1 METDFSNPSSLS
13 QEQAALLPRR
23 FRLANGLRVWA
34 QPRPG
39 TGTVALGMQIMV
51 GARYETAANNGIS
64 HFLEHMLFT
73 GTERWSE
80 SELGDVISRLG
91 GTTNAQT
98 GTDDT
103 MVYLHLGAEH
113 LPLAVEWLR
122 QVVFRPTLQP
132 DKVDKERN
140 VILNEMGGEAARL
153 RRVYEWLEDRHLGWN
168 VARAVRRQLYPDS
181 ALLLPVIG
189 TETTLRAIHRDAL
202 LAHYQ
207 RYYTPSNMVLIVVGD
222 FEPEGLRALLDEAL
236 QDVPGDGSAPIAE
249 SIVFDRS
256 PFVLR
261 LRGPAPNDQGKFLL
275 GAPLGTA
282 RDPDRYAWWVLADIL
297 ERALTQEIR
306 YRQGLTYDVSVYT
319 RLRAEGGYL
328 AVYTQTEVES
338 FPQVRAVVEHEL
350 DRLLAGDFAPGE
362 IEDTQAMIRGRS
374 LLSLQSNLD
383 YMWWHAVDTL
393 LVQGENEPI
402 PDYLGGIAA
411 VDAAAIVR
419 AANEYLRPEQRFHVI
434 HHPAITPR
442 TARPWVAAGTAA
454 LSAALVAWRWRR
466 AIPRRRPPQA

>member
-1 METDFSNPSSLS
+1 MH
-13 QEQAALLPRR
+13 PRR

-39 TGTVALGMQIMV
+39 SGTVALGMQIMV
-51 GARYETAANNGIS
+51 GARHETRANNGIS

-80 SELGDVISRLG
+80 SELGDVVNRLG

-103 MVYLHLGAEH
+103 VVYIHLGAER

-122 QVVFRPTLQP
+122 QVIFCPTLLA

-153 RRVYEWLEDRHLGWN
+153 RRVYDWLEDRHLGWN
-168 VARAVRRQLYPDS
+168 VARAVRRQLYPGS

-189 TETTLRAIHRDAL
+189 TEQTLRAIQRETL
-202 LAHYQ
+202 QAHYQ
-207 RYYTPSNMVLIVVGD
+207 RYYVPGNMVLIAVGD
-222 FEPEGLRALLDEAL
+222 FDPDGLRAQLDAAL
-236 QDVPGDGSAPIAE
+236 KDVPGGRPAPDAPPIR
-249 SIVFDRS
+249 FDRA
-256 PFVLR
+256 PFSLR

-275 GAPLGTA
+275 GAPLGSA
-282 RDPDRYAWWVLADIL
+282 LDPDRYAWWVLADML

-306 YRQGLTYDVSVYT
+306 YRLGLTYDVSVYT
-319 RLRAEGGYL
+319 HLRPEGGYL
-328 AVYTQTEVES
+328 AVYTQTEVDS
-338 FPQVRAVVEHEL
+338 LPHVRAIVEREL
-350 DRLLAGDFAPGE
+350 NRFLVGDFAPDE
-362 IEDTQAMIRGRS
+362 IADTQAMIRGRV

-393 LVQGENEPI
+393 AIQDDAEPI
-402 PDYLGGIAA
+402 PDYFGGIAA
-411 VDAAAIVR
+411 VDAAAIVQ
-419 AANEYLRPEQRFHVI
+419 AANHTLRPEQRFHVI
-434 HHPAITPR
+434 HQPAITPR
-442 TARPWVAAGTAA
+442 TARPWVAAGVATLSTA
-454 LSAALVAWRWRR
+454 LITWRWRR
-466 AIPRRRPPQA
+466 GIPSRARRN

>member
-1 METDFSNPSSLS
+1 MHP
-13 QEQAALLPRR
+13 QR
-23 FRLANGLRVWA
+23 FRLGNGLQVWA

-51 GARYETAANNGIS
+51 GARYETPANNGIS

-80 SELGDVISRLG
+80 SELVDVVGRLG

-103 MVYLHLGAEH
+103 VVYIHLGAEH

-122 QVVFRPTLQP
+122 QVVFCPTLQP
-132 DKVDKERN
+132 EKVDKERN

-168 VARAVRRQLYPDS
+168 VARAVRRQLYPGS
-181 ALLLPVIG
+181 ALLLPIIG
-189 TETTLRAIHRDAL
+189 TEHTLRAIQRETL
-202 LAHYQ
+202 QAHYQ
-207 RYYTPSNMVLIVVGD
+207 RYYMPANMTLIAVGD
-222 FEPEGLRALLDEAL
+222 FEPGRLRNLLDKTL
-236 QDVPGDGSAPIAE
+236 KDVPGGRPFPVSEPI
-249 SIVFDRS
+249 SFDRS

-282 RDPDRYAWWVLADIL
+282 RDPERYAWWVLADLL

-306 YRQGLTYDVSVYT
+306 YRLGLTYDVSVYT
-319 RLRAEGGYL
+319 HLRVEGGYL

-338 FPQVRAVVEHEL
+338 FPQVRAIVEREL
-350 DRLLAGDFAPGE
+350 DRILAGEFEAGE
-362 IEDTQAMIRGRS
+362 IDDTKAMIRGRV

-393 LVQGENEPI
+393 MVLDETEPV
-402 PDYLGGIAA
+402 PDYFGGIAA
-411 VDAAAIVR
+411 VDAAAIVQ
-419 AANEYLRPEQRFHVI
+419 AASRYLRPEQRFHVV
-434 HHPAITPR
+434 HQPAITPR
-442 TARPWVAAGTAA
+442 TARPWVAAGVATLSTA
-454 LSAALVAWRWRR
+454 LMAWRWRR
-466 AIPRRRPPQA
+466 AVPRRRPPQA